1 MDGRGGAT
9 VKQWYIVHTY
19 SGHEQKAMRSL
30 LDRAKTMGMEDQFD
44 EVLIPE
50 ETVVEMVKGEKRT
63 SKRKYFPGY
72 ILVRMELNDET
83 WHVVRGTPKITG
95 FVGGDKTPPPISEEE
110 VARMT
115 EQIKEGAA
123 KPKPK
128 ILFDEGENVRV
139 IDGPFA
145 NFSGYVDEVMT
156 EKEKLRV
163 MVHVFG
169 RATPVVLDY
178 TNVEK
183 A

>member
-1 MDGRGGAT
+1 MS
-9 VKQWYIVHTY
+9 KQWYIVHTY
-19 SGHEQKAMRSL
+19 SGHEQKAMQAL
-30 LDRAKTMGMEDQFD
+30 LERAKAANQEEFFD
-44 EVLIPE
+44 EILIPE

-72 ILVRMELNDET
+72 IIVRMELTNET
-83 WHVVRGTPKITG
+83 WHTVRGTPKITG

-110 VARMT
+110 VAKMT
-115 EQIKEGAA
+115 QQIREGAA

-128 ILFDEGENVRV
+128 IRFDEGENVRV
-139 IDGPFA
+139 VSGPFA
-145 NFSGYVDEVMT
+145 NFSGYVDEIME
-156 EKEKLRV
+156 EKEKVRV

-183 A
+183 S

>member
-1 MDGRGGAT
+1 MA
-9 VKQWYIVHTY
+9 KQWYIVHTY
-19 SGHEQKAMRSL
+19 SGHENKAKQSL
-30 LDRAKTMGMEDQFD
+30 LDRAKAMGKEDLFD

-50 ETVVEMVKGEKRT
+50 ETVVEMVKGAKRT

-72 ILVRMELNDET
+72 IIVRMELTDDT
-83 WHVVRGTPKITG
+83 WHIVKGTPKITG
-95 FVGGDKTPPPISEEE
+95 FVGGDKHPPAISEEE

-115 EQIKEGAA
+115 QQIKEGAA

-128 ILFDEGENVRV
+128 IMFDAGENVRV
-139 IDGPFA
+139 VSGPFA
-145 NFSGYVDEVMT
+145 NFSGYIDEVMG
-156 EKEKLRV
+156 EKEKLKV